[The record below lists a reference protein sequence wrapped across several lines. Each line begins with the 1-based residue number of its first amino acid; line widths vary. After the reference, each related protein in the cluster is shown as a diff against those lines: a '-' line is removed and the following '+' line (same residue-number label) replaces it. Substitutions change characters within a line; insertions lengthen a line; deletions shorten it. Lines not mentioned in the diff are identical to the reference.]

1 MTVERRANTP
11 SKTQSTQS
19 ESKARKKKMQRMS
32 LARTNSRT
40 AQGNASRERILEA
53 AAELISERGYSA
65 TSVDA
70 LCRKAGIVKT
80 ALYWHFG
87 SKEGLLAC
95 VLDRV
100 ARAWIDDL
108 LECANAP
115 GTPRARLDRILH
127 YMQLSVEK
135 RASLTRLLLAA
146 LVEQAEL
153 NPDAQKVLRKTVLC
167 ARTAL
172 LDAVEIAV
180 GCSLPNR
187 ELKIDIALSLLN
199 GACVKQLVVGE
210 TADLKGIFDFLRSTL
225 LEGIEI

>member
-1 MTVERRANTP
+1 MGLT
-11 SKTQSTQS
+11 
-19 ESKARKKKMQRMS
+19 
-32 LARTNSRT
+32 RTNPRT

-100 ARAWIDDL
+100 ANAWIEEL
-108 LECANAP
+108 LECANLPGAP
-115 GTPRARLDRILH
+115 LVRLDRILRQ
-127 YMQLSVEK
+127 MQISVEK
-135 RASLTRLLLAA
+135 RANLTRLLLAA

-153 NPDAQKVLRKTVLC
+153 NPEAQDALRKTVLR
-167 ARTAL
+167 ARSAL
-172 LDAVEIAV
+172 LEAVELALD
-180 GCSLPNR
+180 GPLPNR
-187 ELKIDIALSLLN
+187 ELKIDVALSLLN

-210 TADLKGIFDFLRSTL
+210 TANLKGIFRFLRSTL
-225 LEGIEI
+225 LEGVEV

>member
-1 MTVERRANTP
+1 MG
-11 SKTQSTQS
+11 
-19 ESKARKKKMQRMS
+19 
-32 LARTNSRT
+32 LARTNPRT

-100 ARAWIDDL
+100 ANVWIDEL
-108 LECANAP
+108 LESARAP
-115 GTPRARLDRILH
+115 GAPLARLDRILRQ
-127 YMQLSVEK
+127 MQVSVEK
-135 RASLTRLLLAA
+135 RANLTRLLLAA

-153 NPDAQKVLRKTVLC
+153 NPEAQTALRETVLR
-167 ARTAL
+167 ARSAL
-172 LDAVEIAV
+172 LEAVELAL
-180 GCSLPNR
+180 GRSLPNR

-210 TADLKGIFDFLRSTL
+210 TANLKGIFRFLRSTL
-225 LEGIEI
+225 LEGVEL